1 MFLPSSHNVCW
12 RKVAYLVA
20 LAVTT
25 AGVTRCKA
33 VTVTGTF
40 GATDVM
46 SAMTHVV
53 AAAHLTWNL
62 IISVTGALLKT
73 HTERPNAF
81 VVASSM

>member
-1 MFLPSSHNVCW
+1 MLLLSAHNVCC
-12 RKVAYLVA
+12 RKVVYLVA
-20 LAVTT
+20 LVVTT
-25 AGVTRCKA
+25 AGIARCKA
-33 VTVTGTF
+33 VTVAGTF

-81 VVASSM
+81 VVATSM